1 MFSKHLISQYCTSL
15 HESPHLYKVTEK
27 YGLFLFLFSFHFF
40 SFCFVCLFVFGIRD
54 LLQNYHNCSRLV
66 TDIPTSPHDKS
77 PTFPSDEESSKLFL
91 YLLLKVQYG
100 NLSPTYQN

>member
-1 MFSKHLISQYCTSL
+1 MGCSCFFSLFIF
-15 HESPHLYKVTEK
+15 
-27 YGLFLFLFSFHFF
+27 FLFAL
-40 SFCFVCLFVFGIRD
+40 FVCLFVFGIRD

-91 YLLLKVQYG
+91 YSLLKVQYG